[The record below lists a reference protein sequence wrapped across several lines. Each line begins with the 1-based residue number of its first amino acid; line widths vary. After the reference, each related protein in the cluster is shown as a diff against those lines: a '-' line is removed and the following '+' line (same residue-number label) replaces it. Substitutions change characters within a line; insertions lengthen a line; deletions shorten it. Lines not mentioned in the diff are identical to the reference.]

1 MKDLLIKCGTA
12 ILICFL
18 AAAFGS
24 YFTDTGSWY
33 ESLNK
38 PSFNPPS
45 WIFAPVWITLY
56 IFMGIAA
63 GLVWHQGL
71 QAPGVKTALIFFIT
85 QLLLNALWSF
95 SFFGLQSPVAG
106 LINILLLVF
115 VLAITLLIFLKI
127 QRLAGILLSP
137 YLAWVL
143 FAAFL
148 NWQIVGMN

>member
-1 MKDLLIKCGTA
+1 MKDLIIKCGIA
-12 ILICFL
+12 ILICFI

-33 ESLNK
+33 DNLNK

-45 WIFAPVWITLY
+45 WVFGPVWTTLY
-56 IFMGIAA
+56 ILMGIAA
-63 GLVWHQGL
+63 GLIWHRGL
-71 QAPGVKTALIFFIT
+71 QEPGVKTALILFIT

-95 SFFGLQSPVAG
+95 SFFGLQSPLAG

-115 VLAITLLIFLKI
+115 VLAITLLMFFKI
-127 QRLAGILLSP
+127 QRVAGVLLSP
-137 YLAWVL
+137 YLAWTL

-148 NWQIVGMN
+148 NWQILGMN